1 MAHQVERAAGSIYDL
16 GYRNYEGARLG
27 RRHAVTSLYVQSLRG
42 VFGLGRHHASKI
54 IPLALAVITLLPAV
68 VQVGVVALAEEEID
82 IFRPDDYYEFI
93 QWPLALFV
101 AAVAPELVGR
111 DQRNRTL
118 SLYFSR
124 ALLRSDYVLA
134 KVAALATALLI
145 LTLVPQAMVFLGN
158 ALAGDDSV
166 DYLRDNWRDFAPIV
180 ASGAFLSLF
189 MASVAL
195 AIASQTPRWPLASGG
210 VIAYFA
216 ITFVV
221 TEILVHTLETG
232 PPRYAFLF
240 SGFHVMRGLT
250 LWVFRVTP
258 TLAVD
263 EEDGSLAND
272 LALADVA
279 LVLYALAAALTIIA
293 ALLVVYRRYRRMA
306 L

>member
-1 MAHQVERAAGSIYDL
+1 MARPVEQAAGSIYDL
-16 GYRNYEGARLG
+16 GYRSYEGARLG
-27 RRHAVTSLYVQSLRG
+27 RWHAITSVYTHSLRG
-42 VFGLGRHHASKI
+42 VFGLGRHHSSKI
-54 IPLALAVITLLPAV
+54 IPFGLAIITLLPAV
-68 VQVGVVALAEEEID
+68 VQVGVVALAKETVD
-82 IFRPDDYYEFI
+82 VFRPDDYYEFI

-134 KVAALATALLI
+134 KVASLATALLI
-145 LTLVPQAMVFLGN
+145 LMLVPQTAVFLGN
-158 ALAGDDSV
+158 SLAGDDSAG
-166 DYLRDNWRDFAPIV
+166 YLRDNWKDIAPIV
-180 ASGAFLSLF
+180 VSGALLSLF

-195 AIASQTPRWPLASGG
+195 AIGSQTSRWQLASGG

-216 ITFVV
+216 ITFVIS
-221 TEILVHTLETG
+221 EILVHTLATG

-250 LWVFRVTP
+250 LWVFGVTP
-258 TLAVD
+258 TLAVGD
-263 EEDGSLAND
+263 EDGSLAND
-272 LALADVA
+272 LALADVS
-279 LVLYALAAALTIIA
+279 LLLYALAAAVTVTA
-293 ALLVVYRRYRRMA
+293 ALLILYRRYRRMA

>member
-1 MAHQVERAAGSIYDL
+1 MARPVEHAAGSIYDL
-16 GYRNYEGARLG
+16 GYRNYEGVRLG
-27 RRHAVTSLYVQSLRG
+27 RWHAVTSVYAHSLRG
-42 VFGLGRHHASKI
+42 VFGLGRHHSSKI
-54 IPLALAVITLLPAV
+54 IPFGLAIITLLPAV
-68 VQVGVVALAEEEID
+68 VQVGFVALAEETVD
-82 IFRPDDYYEFI
+82 VLRPDDYYEFI

-124 ALLRSDYVLA
+124 ALLRSDYVVA

-145 LTLVPQAMVFLGN
+145 LMLVPQTAVFLGN
-158 ALAGDDSV
+158 ALGSDDSAG
-166 DYLRDNWRDFAPIV
+166 YLRDNWKDIAPIV
-180 ASGAFLSLF
+180 ASGALLSLF

-195 AIASQTPRWPLASGG
+195 AIGSQTSRWQLASGG

-216 ITFVV
+216 ITFVIAS
-221 TEILVHTLETG
+221 ILVHTLETG

-250 LWVFRVTP
+250 LWVFGVTP
-258 TLAVD
+258 TLAVGD
-263 EEDGSLAND
+263 EDGTLAND
-272 LALADVA
+272 LALADVG
-279 LVLYALAAALTIIA
+279 LILYALAAAVTVVV
-293 ALLVVYRRYRRMA
+293 ALLVLYRRYRRMA

>member
-16 GYRNYEGARLG
+16 GYRNYKGVRLG

-54 IPLALAVITLLPAV
+54 IPFALAIITLLPAV
-68 VQVGVVALAEEEID
+68 VQVGVVALAEEDID

-158 ALAGDDSV
+158 ALAGDDSL
-166 DYLRDNWRDFAPIV
+166 DYLRDNWRDVAPIV
-180 ASGAFLSLF
+180 ASGALLSLF

-195 AIASQTPRWPLASGG
+195 AIASQTSRWPLASGG

-221 TEILVHTLETG
+221 AAILVHTLETG

-250 LWVFRVTP
+250 LWVFGVTP

-279 LVLYALAAALTIIA
+279 LILYAVAAAVTIVA
-293 ALLVVYRRYRRMA
+293 ALSVLYRRYRRMA